1 MCRAGHTPQKC
12 SDNWT
17 LFQFKAN
24 KFSPVAVSLNTVPI
38 LTPRGEKISY
48 FFVSQKLSYVIA
60 VSPVATLLNNC
71 REPSYCSSRG
81 GNIVFFFLNIY
92 INTWIFVVNN
102 CSKKLQI
109 SEYQRKYFLFYR
121 LGMYLNLKS
130 NFHVWGFK
138 HFIF

>member
-1 MCRAGHTPQKC
+1 MPQKC
-12 SDNWT
+12 SDNLT
-17 LFQFKAN
+17 LFQGQQIFACRITAKHGAH
-24 KFSPVAVSLNTVPI
+24 FDSARRTFF
-38 LTPRGEKISY
+38 EF